1 MALKIIW
8 TEQAKRG
15 LQKVLDFLEQ
25 NWIAKEILKLE
36 NNIVKTIDLLKSYP
50 ESCPTSLN
58 NEKLRKAIV
67 DKNNYIVYKY
77 DKLKQHIVILNF
89 RGTRQMPL

>member
-25 NWIAKEILKLE
+25 NWTAKEILKLE
-36 NNIVKTIDLLKSYP
+36 NNIVRTIDLLKSYP

-67 DKNNYIVYKY
+67 DKNNYIVYK
-77 DKLKQHIVILNF
+77 I
-89 RGTRQMPL
+89 

>member
-25 NWIAKEILKLE
+25 NWTAKEILKLE
-36 NNIVKTIDLLKSYP
+36 NNILKTIDLLKSFP
-50 ESCPTSLN
+50 ESFPASQK

-67 DKNNYIVYKY
+67 DKNNYIIYQY
-77 DKLKQHIVILNF
+77 DQLKQYIVILNF